1 MRTALYKAYVDN
13 ELVYVGVSK
22 SVLRRV
28 SEHPWADSTSIEI
41 EHFAT
46 REEAEA
52 EERRVIEQRTPAYN
66 IMHNHVL
73 REKRQ
78 QRLGR
83 KVHRGDAA
91 EILKRARRLAGLTQQ
106 EMAGKLGISQQSISK
121 YETART
127 QPTLPTLK
135 ILLTACDLE
144 MRIHLVP
151 IGEDN

>member
-1 MRTALYKAYVDN
+1 M
-13 ELVYVGVSK
+13 
-22 SVLRRV
+22 
-28 SEHPWADSTSIEI
+28 WADSTSIEI

-135 ILLTACDLE
+135 VLLTACDLE